1 MIQSAHAHL
10 RRLGSE
16 KGQLEE
22 EARKTHEILKQKYRH
37 LISQRKYPVH
47 LYSLIAVL
55 CTTLL
60 DYFENL
66 VLATRFF
73 QF

>member
-22 EARKTHEILKQKYRH
+22 EARKTHETLKQKFRH
-37 LISQRKYPVH
+37 LISQRKYLNLTFNVPV
-47 LYSLIAVL
+47 VL
-55 CTTLL
+55 CTATLDL
-60 DYFENL
+60 LENL
-66 VLATRFF
+66 V
-73 QF
+73 